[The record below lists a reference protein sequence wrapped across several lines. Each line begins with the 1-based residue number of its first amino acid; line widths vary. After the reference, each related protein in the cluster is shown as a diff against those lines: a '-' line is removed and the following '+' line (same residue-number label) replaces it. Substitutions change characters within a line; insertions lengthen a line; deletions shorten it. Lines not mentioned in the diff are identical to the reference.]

1 MLSALVALADP
12 AVVVLGG
19 PWGPAILDAV
29 RDEFE
34 RAPRRVPVEAATVTD
49 EPALTAARE
58 AALRQLRDAVVA
70 ASRPR

>member
-12 AVVVLGG
+12 AVVLLGG

-34 RAPRRVPVEAATVTD
+34 RAPRHVPIEAAAVAD
-49 EPALTAARE
+49 EPALSAARA
-58 AALRQLRDAVVA
+58 AALHQLRDAVVTA
-70 ASRPR
+70 ARRR